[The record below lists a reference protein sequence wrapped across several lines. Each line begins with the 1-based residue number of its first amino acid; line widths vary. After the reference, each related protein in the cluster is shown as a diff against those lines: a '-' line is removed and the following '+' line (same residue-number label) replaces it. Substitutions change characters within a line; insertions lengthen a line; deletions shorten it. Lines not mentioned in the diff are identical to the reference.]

1 MPGWLAPGEEVR
13 LEARPHGAALVRP
26 LARALAL
33 AAVGGAVVLL
43 GSALHWLA
51 AAAGAA
57 LLAFGAVEA
66 LLAVARWDRTRIV
79 LTSEKLLV
87 VYGLA
92 RRRAAAVRLA
102 RVAAVEV
109 DQGLVQRALGY
120 GTVVAGNLEIP
131 YVRDPVRFTS

>member
-1 MPGWLAPGEEVR
+1 
-13 LEARPHGAALVRP
+13 VRP